1 MSEEEYKSIIATY
14 QQKAF
19 ELFNSNIVLES
30 QIQAQKSTINALQTE
45 IEHMSFELQT
55 LRDLREKGEQQA
67 KVVRTP
73 KKPT

>member
-1 MSEEEYKSIIATY
+1 MSEEEYKSVIATY

-19 ELFNSNIVLES
+19 ELFNANIVLES
-30 QIQAQKSTINALQTE
+30 QIQAQKSAITSLKTE

-67 KVVRTP
+67 KTSRTT
-73 KKPT
+73 KKAT

>member
-1 MSEEEYKSIIATY
+1 MSEEEYKSVIATY

-30 QIQAQKSTINALQTE
+30 QIQSQKSTITALQTE

-55 LRDLREKGEQQA
+55 LRDLREKGEQQ
-67 KVVRTP
+67 T
-73 KKPT
+73 KKPSRSVKTT

>member
-1 MSEEEYKSIIATY
+1 MSEEEYKSVIATY

-30 QIQAQKSTINALQTE
+30 QVQAQRSTIEALRNQ
-45 IEHMSFELQT
+45 IENMSFELQT
-55 LRDLREKGEQQA
+55 LRDLREKGEQQV
-67 KVVRTP
+67 KVARTP